1 MTQVIIPTFDKMMNP
16 VLQVLRNLGGS
27 GTIKEIDDEVAS
39 LLQLRDDQLELLHN
53 PDKSSQT
60 EVAYRLAWTR
70 TYLKKVGLL
79 ENSKRGVW
87 ALTAVGRDTRQ
98 VDPVDV
104 SRTVRQE
111 LSTRVKTRKKQ
122 DAISAAEGQDEA
134 ILGIESLDETQSWRE
149 ELFEILHQMPP
160 AAFERLSQQILR
172 EDGFTQVDVTGR
184 SGDGGIDGVGIV
196 RIGGFLSFRVLFQ
209 CKRYKGSIGAG
220 VVRDFRGAMVG
231 RTDKGLIVSTGYFTQ
246 AAIREATR
254 DGAPEIDLLDGEQL
268 IDKLKELELGVET
281 EKVVTEQ
288 VTVYS
293 DFFSGI

>member
-39 LLQLRDDQLELLHN
+39 LLQLCDDQLELLHN

-60 EVAYRLAWTR
+60 EFAYRLAWTR

>member
-39 LLQLRDDQLELLHN
+39 LLQLCDDQLELLHN

-254 DGAPEIDLLDGEQL
+254 DGAPEIDLVDGEQL

-288 VTVYS
+288 VTVHP
-293 DFFSGI
+293 DFFGGI

>member
-39 LLQLRDDQLELLHN
+39 LLQLCDDQLELLHN

-288 VTVYS
+288 VTVHS